1 VIQETGARNA
11 KNLYKPDTEIISL
24 RNDMSVDPEHVEIPG
39 FEMLSVAGTG
49 GMSTVWHARQIS
61 LDREV
66 AIKVLF
72 PNLVRDPESV
82 RLFRQEARSA
92 AKLRHPGI
100 VQVYDAGEHQGMV
113 YLVMEFV
120 SEGTVGDL
128 LERKGCLPESDGLA
142 ILEALAA
149 ALQYAW
155 ETAHIIHCDI
165 KPDNVMIDKT
175 GEIRVADLGLARVV
189 ESMSQEDRSQ
199 NVMGTPNY
207 TSPEQAQGIE
217 TLDCRSDIYSAGA
230 MLYHI
235 VTGKIPFPD
244 PDPGRILEFQIV
256 GFLTDP
262 LDLKPDLFPG
272 TAWMIEKMM
281 AKNPAHRYQNW
292 NELIEDLRLVGKH
305 RMPASAMP
313 EEGQSTVLRG
323 KHRRE
328 PPAVVKGMPP
338 RKKIVIDA
346 QTRAELHQHKPRRS
360 GFMRLLGWLTFWAAL
375 GTGGYKGWE
384 YYMANNANAEPA
396 FAAVGKE
403 IEEALP
409 PRSYR
414 TEESQANNP
423 AASGSVFK
431 RVATEAEN
439 SSTWDSPVFRQGAEA
454 FNTALEDYKKYQ
466 ATRTNPALLKDIE
479 SKCRLA
485 IASFEAIREE
495 APPERDM
502 DFYIKQA
509 YQLISDCRQS
519 TIVQTTEKDGRFQP
533 APELPPPSW
542 AR

>member
-1 VIQETGARNA
+1 
-11 KNLYKPDTEIISL
+11 
-24 RNDMSVDPEHVEIPG
+24 MSAESDHVEIPG
-39 FEMLSVAGTG
+39 FEMLSVAGAG
-49 GMSTVWHARQIS
+49 GMATVWHARQLS

-72 PNLVRDPESV
+72 PSLVRDPESV
-82 RLFRQEARSA
+82 RLFRQEARA
-92 AKLRHPGI
+92 AARLRHPGI
-100 VQVYDAGEHQGMV
+100 VQVYDAGEHEGMV

-142 ILEALAA
+142 IIEALAG

-155 ETAHIIHCDI
+155 DAAHIIHCDI
-165 KPDNVMIDKT
+165 KPDNVMIDGN
-175 GEIRVADLGLARVV
+175 GEIRIADLGLARVV
-189 ESMSQEDRSQ
+189 ESMAQDNRTQ
-199 NVMGTPNY
+199 NIMGTPNY
-207 TSPEQAQGIE
+207 TSPEQARGDE

-244 PDPGRILEFQIV
+244 PDPGRILEFQNV
-256 GFLTDP
+256 GYLTDP
-262 LDLKPDLFPG
+262 LDIKPDLFPG
-272 TAWMIEKMM
+272 TAWIIEKMM
-281 AKNPAHRYQNW
+281 AKDPAHRYQSW
-292 NELIEDLRLVGKH
+292 NELIEDLRLVDKQ

-323 KHRRE
+323 KRRRE
-328 PPAVVKGMPP
+328 IPEAPKSMPP

-346 QTRAELHQHKPRRS
+346 QTRAELQQRKKKNS
-360 GFMRLLGWLTFWAAL
+360 GFMRMLAWLTFWAAL

-384 YYMANNANAEPA
+384 FYMAENPKPVPQ
-396 FAAVGKE
+396 AAAKE

-409 PRSYR
+409 PRAYR
-414 TEESQANNP
+414 TQEDGAPIP
-423 AASGSVFK
+423 AAAGPSFR
-431 RVATEAEN
+431 RVTAEPEN
-439 SSTWDSPVFRQGAEA
+439 SSSWDSPVFRQGAEA
-454 FNTALEDYKKYQ
+454 FNSALEDYKKYQ
-466 ATRTNPALLKDIE
+466 ATRTSPEVLKDIE
-479 SKCRLA
+479 SRCRLA
-485 IASFEAIREE
+485 IASFEAVRDE

-519 TIVQTTEKDGRFQP
+519 TLMPAPEQKDSRFQP

>member
-1 VIQETGARNA
+1 
-11 KNLYKPDTEIISL
+11 
-24 RNDMSVDPEHVEIPG
+24 MSAEPEHIEIPG

-49 GMSTVWHARQIS
+49 GMSTVWRARQIS

-66 AIKVLF
+66 AIKILF

-142 ILEALAA
+142 IIEAVAG
-149 ALQYAW
+149 ALRYAW

-175 GEIRVADLGLARVV
+175 GEIRIADLGLARVV
-189 ESMSQEDRSQ
+189 ESMSQGSQSQ

-207 TSPEQAQGIE
+207 TSPEQAQGVE

-244 PDPGRILEFQIV
+244 PDPGRILDFQIV
-256 GFLTDP
+256 GYLSDP
-262 LDLKPDLFPG
+262 LDIKPDLFPG

-281 AKNPAHRYQNW
+281 AKDPAHRYQNW
-292 NELIEDLRLVGKH
+292 NELIEDLRLVGKQK
-305 RMPASAMP
+305 MPASAMP

-323 KHRRE
+323 KRRRE
-328 PPAVVKGMPP
+328 PPAAPKSAPP
-338 RKKIVIDA
+338 RKKIVIDSH
-346 QTRAELHQHKPRRS
+346 TRAEIHQHKRKKS
-360 GFMRLLGWLTFWAAL
+360 GFMRTLAWLTFWAAVAA
-375 GTGGYKGWE
+375 GGYKGWE
-384 YYMANNANAEPA
+384 FYMFSNSKPA
-396 FAAVGKE
+396 PAAVARE
-403 IEEALP
+403 VEQALP

-414 TEESQANNP
+414 TEEP
-423 AASGSVFK
+423 KPETEAAGTSFK
-431 RVATEAEN
+431 RVATEPEN
-439 SSTWDSPVFRQGAEA
+439 STTWDSPVFRQGAEA
-454 FNTALEDYKKYQ
+454 FNTALEEYKKYQ
-466 ATRTNPALLKDIE
+466 AARTNPEVLKDIE

-485 IASFEAIREE
+485 IASFEAVREE
-495 APPERDM
+495 APPEHDM

-509 YQLISDCRQS
+509 NQLIADCHWS
-519 TIVQTTEKDGRFQP
+519 TKLNAPEKAEERDSRFQP